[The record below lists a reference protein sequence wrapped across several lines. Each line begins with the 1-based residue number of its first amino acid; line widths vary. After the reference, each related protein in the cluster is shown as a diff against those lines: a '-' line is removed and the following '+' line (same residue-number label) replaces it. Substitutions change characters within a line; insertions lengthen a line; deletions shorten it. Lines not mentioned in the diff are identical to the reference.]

1 MKTKNFLMLVAVM
14 TAMAI
19 TSVMMTSCTAN
30 EDNTVVLPDIP
41 EDVPG
46 GDIPGDGAPGDVYN
60 VGYKVEGAWGEF
72 DLGYYIRPG
81 YGVNYSEVSGGFDA
95 SEYEYVWI
103 RFSSNRGRFRFG
115 VIYNEWKSTEAWG
128 ETYYEDAIDIE
139 DEEGIAFIKIEKEK
153 IYKYGGPDEAASP
166 FAGDTWDKHIRMVCA
181 YPVNDWEAIDVTIEG
196 IWFGSEEDFDVVR
209 GAEYWYWQELRAALE
224 QADRIMTEAQN
235 NTKVEMWM
243 TEELGNF
250 IERANEMYNEKTASE
265 EEIRHMIEE
274 LSWIT
279 KEVEEAMKS
288 QE

>member
-60 VGYKVEGAWGEF
+60 VGYKVDGAFGEF
-72 DLGYYIRPG
+72 NLGYYTGPV
-81 YGVNYSEVSGGFDA
+81 YGVNYSEGYDGFDA

-103 RFSSNRGRFRFG
+103 RFSSNRGRFHFG
-115 VIYNEWKSTEAWG
+115 VIYNEWKDTDAWG
-128 ETYYEDAIDIE
+128 ETFYEDAIDIE
-139 DEEGIAFIKIEKEK
+139 DAEGIAFIKIEKEK
-153 IYKYGGPDEAASP
+153 KYEFGGPDKMASP
-166 FAGDTWDKHIRMVCA
+166 YMGDTWDKHIRMVCVH
-181 YPVNDWEAIDVTIEG
+181 PVNDRIGIDVTIEG
-196 IWFGSEEDFDVVR
+196 IWFGTEKDLNFLRLSE
-209 GAEYWYWQELRAALE
+209 YWQELRAVLE
-224 QADRIMTEAQN
+224 QADYIMTKARHS
-235 NTKVEMWM
+235 TKVETWM
-243 TEELGNF
+243 TEELGIF

-265 EEIRHMIEE
+265 KEIRHMIEE

-279 KEVEEAMKS
+279 MEVEEAMKF
-288 QE
+288 

>member
-41 EDVPG
+41 GDVPG

-60 VGYKVEGAWGEF
+60 VGYKVEGAWGEYN
-72 DLGYYIRPG
+72 LGYSPG
-81 YGVNYSEVSGGFDA
+81 QVYGVNYSEDFDGFDA

-103 RFSSNRGRFRFG
+103 KFSGSMGKFRFG
-115 VIYNEWKSTEAWG
+115 VIYNEWKSTESWG

-153 IYKYGGPDEAASP
+153 IYKYGGPDEAASL
-166 FAGDTWDKHIRMVCA
+166 FAGDTWDKHIRMVCVH
-181 YPVNDWEAIDVTIEG
+181 PVNDWEAIDVTIEG

-209 GAEYWYWQELRAALE
+209 VPEYWQELRTALE

-243 TEELGNF
+243 TEELGNL

-265 EEIRHMIEE
+265 AEIHHMIEE

-279 KEVEEAMKS
+279 MEVKEAMKS
-288 QE
+288 

>member
-1 MKTKNFLMLVAVM
+1 MKTKNFLMLAAVM

-41 EDVPG
+41 GDVPG
-46 GDIPGDGAPGDVYN
+46 GDIPADGAPGDVYN
-60 VGYKVEGAWGEF
+60 VGYKVDGAWGEYN
-72 DLGYYIRPG
+72 LGYSPG
-81 YGVNYSEVSGGFDA
+81 QVYGVNYSEDFDGFDA

-103 RFSSNRGRFRFG
+103 KFSGSMGKFRFG
-115 VIYNEWKSTEAWG
+115 VIYNEWKDTDAWG
-128 ETYYEDAIDIE
+128 ETFYEDAIDIE

-153 IYKYGGPDEAASP
+153 IYKYGGPDEAASL
-166 FAGDTWDKHIRMVCA
+166 FAGDTWDKHIRMVCVH
-181 YPVNDWEAIDVTIEG
+181 PVNDWEAIDVTIEG

-209 GAEYWYWQELRAALE
+209 VPEYWQELRAALE

-265 EEIRHMIEE
+265 AEIHHMIEE

-279 KEVEEAMKS
+279 MEVKEAMKS
-288 QE
+288 

>member
-60 VGYKVEGAWGEF
+60 VGYKVDGAFGEF
-72 DLGYYIRPG
+72 NLGYYTGPV
-81 YGVNYSEVSGGFDA
+81 YGVNYSEGYDGFDA

-103 RFSSNRGRFRFG
+103 RFSSNRGRFHFG
-115 VIYNEWKSTEAWG
+115 VIYNEWKDTDAWG
-128 ETYYEDAIDIE
+128 ETFYEDAIDIE

-153 IYKYGGPDEAASP
+153 KYEFGGPDKMASP
-166 FAGDTWDKHIRMVCA
+166 YMDDTWDKHIRMVCVH
-181 YPVNDWEAIDVTIEG
+181 PINDRIGIDVTIEG
-196 IWFGSEEDFDVVR
+196 IWFGTEKDLNFLRLSE
-209 GAEYWYWQELRAALE
+209 YWQELRAALE
-224 QADRIMTEAQN
+224 QADYIMTRARHN
-235 NTKVEMWM
+235 AKVEIWM
-243 TEELGNF
+243 TDELEMF

-265 EEIRHMIEE
+265 AEIRHMIEE

-279 KEVEEAMKS
+279 MEVEEAMKF
-288 QE
+288 

>member
-30 EDNTVVLPDIP
+30 EDNTVVPPDIP

-46 GDIPGDGAPGDVYN
+46 GDIPGDVAPGDVYN
-60 VGYKVEGAWGEF
+60 VGYKVDGAFGEF
-72 DLGYYIRPG
+72 DLGYYIRPA

-153 IYKYGGPDEAASP
+153 KYEFGGPDKMASP
-166 FAGDTWDKHIRMVCA
+166 YMDDTWDKHIRMVCVH
-181 YPVNDWEAIDVTIEG
+181 PINDRIGIDVTIEG
-196 IWFGSEEDFDVVR
+196 IWFGTEKDLNFLRLSE
-209 GAEYWYWQELRAALE
+209 YWQELRAALE
-224 QADRIMTEAQN
+224 QADRIVTEAQN

-243 TEELGNF
+243 TEELEMF
-250 IERANEMYNEKTASE
+250 IERANDMYNEQTASE

>member
-46 GDIPGDGAPGDVYN
+46 GDIPGDGAL
-60 VGYKVEGAWGEF
+60 GYKVDGAFGEF
-72 DLGYYIRPG
+72 NLGYYIRPA
-81 YGVNYSEVSGGFDA
+81 YGETYSEVSGGFDA

-139 DEEGIAFIKIEKEK
+139 NEEGIAFIKIEKEK
-153 IYKYGGPDEAASP
+153 IYKYGGPDEVESP

-181 YPVNDWEAIDVTIEG
+181 YPVNDLEAIDVTIEG
-196 IWFGSEEDFDVVR
+196 IWFGSEEYFDVFR
-209 GAEYWYWQELRAALE
+209 AEYWLELRSALE

-250 IERANEMYNEKTASE
+250 IERANEMYNERTTSE
-265 EEIRHMIEE
+265 VEIRHMIEE
-274 LSWIT
+274 LNWIT
-279 KEVEEAMKS
+279 MEVEEAMKS
-288 QE
+288 

>member
-60 VGYKVEGAWGEF
+60 VGYKVEGAFGEF
-72 DLGYYIRPG
+72 NLGYYTRPG
-81 YGVNYSEVSGGFDA
+81 YGVNYSEVSGEFDA

-166 FAGDTWDKHIRMVCA
+166 FEGDTWDKHIRMVCA
-181 YPVNDWEAIDVTIEG
+181 YSVNYWEAIDVTIEG
-196 IWFGSEEDFDVVR
+196 IWFGTEKDLNFLRLSE
-209 GAEYWYWQELRAALE
+209 YWQELRAVLE
-224 QADRIMTEAQN
+224 QADRIMTEARH

-243 TEELGNF
+243 TEELEMF